1 MDSERHRLIASAYA
15 GLGKDLDRFS
25 AFRFAG
31 RPDASEWE
39 AISRPDLPGAAFDEF
54 FSRSYGNA
62 LERFVETG
70 EASAEFLK
78 YLETSPEA
86 GHAVE
91 AAFQLRAHRMNDF
104 RDTLEVL
111 GTEDGVIERQR
122 AVAILPR

>member
-1 MDSERHRLIASAYA
+1 LWFHQRL
-15 GLGKDLDRFS
+15 LDLIKPKWRD
-25 AFRFAG
+25 
-31 RPDASEWE
+31 
-39 AISRPDLPGAAFDEF
+39 
-54 FSRSYGNA
+54 A

-70 EASAEFLK
+70 KASAEFLK

-86 GHAVE
+86 RHAVE

-122 AVAILPR
+122 AVGILHR